1 MKALLPDHDVLQVT
15 RSHTPVTVDIGNP
28 ESISRMYDAVG
39 PVDAVVS
46 AAGATRRK
54 PLSQLTDEDFA
65 FSLANKLMGQINLVR
80 YGLDYVADGGSFTV
94 TTGVLGRQ
102 PIIGSEAIAVV
113 NLGLEGFV
121 RAAAL
126 EMPRCLRVN
135 AVSPPWVTETLQAI
149 GLQGVNGL
157 PAAAVARMYLEAIM
171 GTQNGDVIG
180 V

>member
-1 MKALLPDHDVLQVT
+1 MPDHDVIQVT
-15 RSHTPVTVDIGNP
+15 REHTPVTVDISKP
-28 ESISRMYDAVG
+28 DSIRRMYDAVG
-39 PVDAVVS
+39 QVNAIVS

-65 FSLANKLMGQINLVR
+65 FSIANKLMGQVNLVR
-80 YGLDYVADGGSFTV
+80 YGLDHVADGGSFAV

-102 PIIGSEAIAVV
+102 PIIGSQAIAVV

-126 EMPRCLRVN
+126 EMPRGLRVN
-135 AVSPPWVTETLQAI
+135 AVSPPWVTETLQAV
-149 GLQGVNGL
+149 GLQGVTGL
-157 PAAAVARMYLEAIM
+157 PAAAVARMYLDAIM
-171 GTQNGDVIG
+171 GTRNGDVIG